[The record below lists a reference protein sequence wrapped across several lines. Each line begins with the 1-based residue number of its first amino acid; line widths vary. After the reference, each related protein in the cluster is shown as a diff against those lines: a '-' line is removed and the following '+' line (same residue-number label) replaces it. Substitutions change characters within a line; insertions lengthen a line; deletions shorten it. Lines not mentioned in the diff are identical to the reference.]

1 MKIKSHKT
9 SVIIWQNFCVEK
21 NINERTLGCG
31 WEVSDFEIRHGFSLI
46 NIMLNIIPFDNVRIK
61 DFNVIKTEM
70 TIGMLQSIFTK
81 AKFSSNDN

>member
-61 DFNVIKTEM
+61 DF
-70 TIGMLQSIFTK
+70 LQRHK
-81 AKFSSNDN
+81 NRNDYWDVNINFYQGKVLI